1 MITTRRNT
9 IGKRARAVTVA
20 VSAAVVTLLVALLG
34 GTASGSVRPAVSC
47 GNSWAMVPSSAVV
60 KDPRGIAVIGQND
73 VWVVGVQVV
82 PSAKVHP
89 AAEHWDG
96 SAWTLV
102 STPFSG
108 LGENALNGVSAVS
121 SDDVWAVGYWQP
133 EKKVSA
139 AFNTLTEH
147 WDGTSWSVVP
157 SPTVPSSGSNT
168 LTSVTALSDHNV
180 WAVGYYF
187 DSKGVRKTLIEH
199 YDGADWSIVP
209 SPNPGGVSDALL
221 GVTGVAA
228 GDVWAVGFTSAGFGY
243 DALLLHYDGG
253 DWTQVSGAADPSS
266 AEDVLAGVAQ
276 DGSGDVWAFGYHVI
290 GSDYR
295 TLAEHW
301 NGSSWS
307 ISPTT
312 NGTDGVVTV
321 VRGGSVIGDDVWAA
335 GFDYRVSD
343 GRYKEYTE
351 HFDGSSWTSFPGAM
365 STNKDKSEMYA
376 VAHVPGTDQV
386 WSSARTAH
394 LELICP
400 GSFEAGSAAAR
411 AGVAPAGHGRKFAP
425 TPGIL
430 SVPGRPYRIPGVVR
444 PLASSAPVPNVP
456 IPHAADVATAAGI
469 FENTLTHGGVTA
481 DFNGDGWP
489 DIFLNRHMD
498 PAKLYIND
506 HDGTFTLTD
515 FGTFPHR
522 DRHGCASADVNGD
535 GRLDLFCNTGSDRG
549 TEAKRDEL
557 WIQQASGDFQ
567 EKASQYGVLQPF
579 DRGRISGFIDAD
591 NDGRP
596 DVYAANFPDR
606 ADGMPSSNRLFL
618 NQGGTSYR
626 LASEFGLDRE
636 LNGSTISVGDYD
648 NDGYQDL
655 LLCGSGGIHLY
666 HNDGGEGF
674 TEVSHAM
681 GLDHRAN
688 AAAFADF
695 DRDGKLDVVEVNKT
709 RLQID
714 LQRGGSFVSGPVQSG
729 LLSGFKLAVGDVNN
743 DNWPDVYVEQANQGS
758 NKNVPDVV
766 FLNNG
771 SGDGFAATSVTVPGP
786 SSKGAAEDVVS
797 IDFNRDGYMDFLVEN
812 GNSTKA
818 GSVQLIE
825 FTP

>member
-1 MITTRRNT
+1 
-9 IGKRARAVTVA
+9 VTVA
-20 VSAAVVTLLVALLG
+20 VAAAVAGLLAIPLG

-47 GNSWAMVPSSAVV
+47 GTNWAIVPSSAAI
-60 KDPRGIAVIGQND
+60 KDPRSIAVIAQD
-73 VWVVGVQVV
+73 DIWVVGAQVV

-96 SAWTLV
+96 STWTLV
-102 STPFSG
+102 STPYSG

-139 AFNTLTEH
+139 AFQTLTEH
-147 WDGTSWSVVP
+147 WDGTSWSIVP
-157 SPTVPSSGSNT
+157 SPTEPSSGSNT
-168 LTSVTALSDHNV
+168 LTSVTALSSHNV

-187 DSKGVRKTLIEH
+187 SSKGVRKTLIEH
-199 YDGADWSIVP
+199 YDGTNWSIED
-209 SPNPGGVSDALL
+209 SPDPGGVSDALL
-221 GVTGVAA
+221 AVTGVSAS
-228 GDVWAVGFTSAGFGY
+228 DIWAVGFTSAGFGY
-243 DALLLHYDGG
+243 DALLLHYDGVS
-253 DWTQVSGAADPSS
+253 WTRAPGASDPSS

-276 DGSGDVWAFGYHVI
+276 DGSGNVWAFGYHVI

-295 TLAEHW
+295 TLVESW
-301 NGSSWS
+301 DGSGWS
-307 ISPTT
+307 LSPST

-321 VRGGSVIGDDVWAA
+321 LRGGSVVGSDVWAA

-351 HFDGSSWTSFPGAM
+351 HFDGSGWTSFPGAM
-365 STNKDKSEMYA
+365 SSTKDKSEMYSI
-376 VAHVPGTDQV
+376 AHVPGTDQV
-386 WSSARTAH
+386 WSSGRTAH

-400 GSFEAGSAAAR
+400 GSFDAQSAAAR
-411 AGVAPAGHGRKFAP
+411 TGVTATGQTSVAGRSTGFRS
-425 TPGIL
+425 I
-430 SVPGRPYRIPGVVR
+430 PGRPYRIPGVVR
-444 PLASSAPVPNVP
+444 GLAHIAAVPNVS
-456 IPHAADVATAAGI
+456 IPHAADVATPAGI
-469 FENTLTHGGVTA
+469 FENTLTHGAVVA

-489 DIFLNRHMD
+489 DIFLNRHMN

-506 HDGTFTLTD
+506 HDSTFTLTD

-557 WIQQASGDFQ
+557 WIQQSSGDFV
-567 EKASQYGVLQPF
+567 ERASQYGVLQPF
-579 DRGRISGFIDAD
+579 DRGRISGFIDA
-591 NDGRP
+591 NKDGRP

-618 NQGGTSYR
+618 NQAGTSYR

-636 LNGSTISVGDYD
+636 LNGSTISVGDYN
-648 NDGYQDL
+648 NDGYEDL
-655 LLCGSGGIHLY
+655 LLCGSGGIHLF
-666 HNDGGEGF
+666 HNDGGTGF
-674 TEVSHAM
+674 TEVSADV

-688 AAAFADF
+688 AAAFVDF
-695 DRDGKLDVVEVNKT
+695 NRDGKLDVAEVTKT

-714 LQRGGSFVSGPVQSG
+714 LQSGGSFVSGPAEPG

-743 DNWPDVYVEQANQGS
+743 DNWPDIYVEQASQGT

-766 FLNNG
+766 FLN
-771 SGDGFAATSVTVPGP
+771 DGTGAGFDATSVTVPGP
-786 SSKGAAEDVVS
+786 STKGDAEDVVP
-797 IDFNRDGYMDFLVEN
+797 IDFNNDGYTDFLVEN
-812 GNSTKA
+812 GNSTKP
-818 GSVQLIE
+818 GSIQLIE

>member
-1 MITTRRNT
+1 MRTTRRNT
-9 IGKRARAVTVA
+9 IGRRARAVTVG
-20 VSAAVVTLLVALLG
+20 VSAAVLAMLVAPLG
-34 GTASGSVRPAVSC
+34 GTASGSVRPAVGC
-47 GNSWAMVPSSAVV
+47 GTNWAIVPSSATV
-60 KDPRGIAVIGQND
+60 KDPRGIAVVSPND

-96 SAWTLV
+96 TSWSLV
-102 STPFSG
+102 GTPYSG
-108 LGENALNGVSAVS
+108 LGENALNGVSAVA
-121 SDDVWAVGYWQP
+121 SDDIWAVGYWQP

-157 SPTVPSSGSNT
+157 SPTVANSGSNT
-168 LTSVTALSDHNV
+168 LTGVTALSTHNV

-187 DSKGVRKTLIEH
+187 DNKGVRKTLIEH
-199 YDGADWSIVP
+199 YDGTSWTIVP

-221 GVTGVAA
+221 GVTGVA
-228 GDVWAVGFTSAGFGY
+228 GSDIWAVGFTSAGFGY
-243 DALLLHYDGG
+243 DALLLHYDGVS
-253 DWTQVSGAADPSS
+253 WTEATAAPDAGS

-276 DGSGDVWAFGYHVI
+276 DGSGNVWAFGYHVI

-295 TLAEHW
+295 TLVEYWDGANW
-301 NGSSWS
+301 TVSPSVNGA
-307 ISPTT
+307 
-312 NGTDGVVTV
+312 DGVVTV
-321 VRGGSVIGDDVWAA
+321 LRGGSVLSNDVWAA

-351 HFDGSSWTSFPGAM
+351 HFDGTSWSSYAGAM
-365 STNKDKSEMYA
+365 STTKDKSEMYA

-400 GSFEAGSAAAR
+400 GSFDAKSAAAKATVTTTGAR
-411 AGVAPAGHGRKFAP
+411 PAAQGAGFH
-425 TPGIL
+425 
-430 SVPGRPYRIPGVVR
+430 SVPGRPYRIPGIVH
-444 PLASSAPVPNVP
+444 PLSPVAPAPNVA
-456 IPHAADVATAAGI
+456 IPHATDVASSAGI
-469 FENTLTHGGVTA
+469 FENTLTHGAVVA
-481 DFNGDGWP
+481 DFDGDGWP
-489 DIFLNRHMD
+489 DIFLNRHMN
-498 PAKLYIND
+498 PAKLYLND

-522 DRHGCASADVNGD
+522 DRHGCAAADVNGD
-535 GRLDLFCNTGSDRG
+535 GRMDLFCNTGSDRG

-557 WIQQASGDFQ
+557 WIQQASGDFT

-591 NDGRP
+591 KDGRP

-626 LASEFGLDRE
+626 LASQFGLDRE

-648 NDGYQDL
+648 NDGYDDL

-666 HNDGGEGF
+666 HNDGGTGF
-674 TEVSHAM
+674 TEVTSTV

-695 DRDGKLDVVEVNKT
+695 DRDGKLDVIEVNRT
-709 RLQID
+709 RLQVD
-714 LQRGGSFVSGPVQSG
+714 LQRGGKFVAGPAQAG

-743 DNWPDVYVEQANQGS
+743 DSWPDVYVEQANQGT
-758 NKNVPDVV
+758 NKNVLDVV

-771 SGDGFAATSVTVPGP
+771 SGTGFDPTSVTVPGP
-786 SSKGAAEDVVS
+786 SSKGDAEDVVP
-797 IDFNRDGYMDFLVEN
+797 IDFNKDGYTDFLVEN